1 MDQGC
6 VLKWVLWLMMGLL
19 SVGVVASEEMQA
31 VVGQPTTLST
41 ACIRNNEMQESANA
55 SITVFDSSGNTV
67 VPKTNMT
74 PAGNGTFVLIY
85 TFTAIGGYNT
95 RETCDFGGGVTADG
109 STLVTVMNPTFG
121 SMQVIAQGVNQ
132 VDLNK
137 SVTAEWLLLL
147 PNSTNVSV
155 STIQVTSG
163 VCGVSN
169 VNGSGTS
176 ASVTVVATDALLR
189 ATFRADPV
197 DGFFEGENYEVLCNI
212 SLSQGLSVKG
222 VKNFVYVTPRLSYLQ
237 FLSSLVNSI
246 GQMLGIVQQIDR
258 NVNETLRVANQTLQ
272 IVAALN
278 VSSANQVYGYT
289 PQLLV
294 PGVQTLAGDSV
305 LIKSKLTMGS
315 SVVSDAVCMM
325 SIQDQGT
332 DVREGALPVFDA
344 GDAAYVYNWTTS
356 VKGYF
361 SIFENCTGGSLGSA
375 VVYGQALGVVDDKV
389 SASDLHLVS

>member
-1 MDQGC
+1 M
-6 VLKWVLWLMMGLL
+6 
-19 SVGVVASEEMQA
+19 
-31 VVGQPTTLST
+31 
-41 ACIRNNEMQESANA
+41 
-55 SITVFDSSGNTV
+55 
-67 VPKTNMT
+67 
-74 PAGNGTFVLIY
+74 
-85 TFTAIGGYNT
+85 
-95 RETCDFGGGVTADG
+95 
-109 STLVTVMNPTFG
+109 
-121 SMQVIAQGVNQ
+121 
-132 VDLNK
+132 
-137 SVTAEWLLLL
+137 
-147 PNSTNVSV
+147 
-155 STIQVTSG
+155 
-163 VCGVSN
+163 
-169 VNGSGTS
+169 
-176 ASVTVVATDALLR
+176 
-189 ATFRADPV
+189 
-197 DGFFEGENYEVLCNI
+197 
-212 SLSQGLSVKG
+212 
-222 VKNFVYVTPRLSYLQ
+222 
-237 FLSSLVNSI
+237 NSI